1 MPLVQVSTDT
11 NLKEA
16 LILRRYVDLPKFL
29 DLLHSRCLYLRRA
42 DGFADRLEGALFPGL
57 RASMDA
63 VHARG
68 DSHENA
74 DDFYRKARTGSYVSC
89 WSIGAKDNMALWQ
102 LYGGA
107 RTCVAVTTTVGRL
120 IRLALSWNE
129 SAELRRVD
137 YVDHRRVSTYVIG
150 RYTDVL
156 KFKNEAFAYEN
167 ELRLIVPRLG
177 KDWKRNPIGL
187 SLPIVSLDTFV
198 RSVVLAPEA
207 EPWFI
212 EAVRSLCAKYDLKA
226 PIRQSTLATLP
237 T

>member
-1 MPLVQVSTDT
+1 MPAARVEMDSD
-11 NLKEA
+11 LKESM
-16 LILRRYVDLPKFL
+16 IVRRYIELPKFL

-63 VHARG
+63 AHTRG
-68 DSHENA
+68 DSNENA
-74 DDFYRKARTGSYVSC
+74 ADFYRKARTGSYVSC
-89 WSIGAKDNMALWQ
+89 WAIGAKDNMALWQ

-107 RTCVAVTTTVGRL
+107 KTCVAVTTTVGRL
-120 IRLALSWNE
+120 IRLAYSWNGT
-129 SAELRRVD
+129 AELRRTD

-167 ELRLIVPRLG
+167 ELRLIVPRMG
-177 KDWKRNPIGL
+177 KRWKHNPMGL
-187 SLPIVSLDTFV
+187 RLPIADLDTFI

-212 EAVRSLCAKYDLKA
+212 DAVSGLCAKYNLGS
-226 PIRQSTLATLP
+226 PIRQSILATLP